1 MELYSQKTLALGLV
15 LFAFAAQAGPI
26 EIDAHPDGKQPT
38 DLSAYVFSLIEDLDD
53 GYDTS
58 PEIAFGDDVC
68 FEDCSGNVVAI
79 SGRDLFD
86 LILPKDKFKT
96 SFFIGAGSHGAYS
109 TGRPGFSR
117 DWVEPFQRGR
127 GHFSSHAVESTTVP
141 EPGTLALLGI
151 GLLGLA
157 LTRRSQAKPPGR

>member
-1 MELYSQKTLALGLV
+1 MSRMELYSQKTLALGLV

-26 EIDAHPDGKQPT
+26 EIDAHPG
-38 DLSAYVFSLIEDLDD
+38 
-53 GYDTS
+53 GY
-58 PEIAFGDDVC
+58 PAFHEFAFGHDIC

-79 SGRDLFD
+79 TGRDLIE
-86 LILPKDKFKT
+86 LILPEDKFKT